1 MPFKPGQS
9 GNPRGRPRKEN
20 SLTAI
25 LEQLGDLAD
34 VSFNGEQIP
43 RKRALAE
50 AIWQKAIVDKDLMA
64 IKYIFDRVD
73 GTPIQAVELTGEEGK
88 PIGFRLVKPGE
99 ADISSS

>member
-73 GTPIQAVELTGEEGK
+73 GTPIQVNEISGTDGEPLK
-88 PIGFRLVKPGE
+88 VKIE
-99 ADISSS
+99 YVTNKKE